1 MTTWPVKGRAGLDV
15 IEPAVFLVQVRVS
28 TWVQTL
34 TLPDPAAYS
43 AEIDF

>member
-1 MTTWPVKGRAGLDV
+1 MTTWPVKGRAGVDV
-15 IEPAVFLVQVRVS
+15 IRSADFLVQVRVS

-34 TLPDPAAYS
+34 TLSDPAAYS